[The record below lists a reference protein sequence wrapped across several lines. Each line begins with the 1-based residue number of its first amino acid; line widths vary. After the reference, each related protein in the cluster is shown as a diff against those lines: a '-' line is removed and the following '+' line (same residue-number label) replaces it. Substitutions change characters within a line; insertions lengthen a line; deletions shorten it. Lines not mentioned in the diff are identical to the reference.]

1 MKKACDLQKKNSSHI
16 TSIYFDKMSSI
27 QISELLTAT
36 PNWFLDSLPSISPV
50 SVMNALRESLGD
62 FYESN
67 PGTSVALF
75 AFMLYYVYYVK
86 NVVRKPELVCSDRGF
101 RKFLFENCP
110 IIDQEFKPTIWCA
123 HTHAQTLLAN
133 GIRAV
138 IPIPQYRR
146 EFVPVE
152 NSVPDRR
159 YPNSTEKNH
168 PLTNLD
174 AKTAYVTLDWY
185 EGPGPTLQLPD
196 GQKFYAELLE
206 KYNESTHVYAPTVS
220 GDDGRP
226 VAIFFPG
233 LVGDSQTEYIRT
245 AVTMTNSLGY
255 KTCVFNNRAR
265 GGMRLKTSRLYCA
278 TNYDDLE
285 AGLLHIK
292 LTHPNSKIVAVGISL
307 GGIVLCRYL
316 AERGEDA
323 LVDAAM
329 LVSVC
334 FDFEAGC
341 RSLEEPGLNS
351 ALNLHL
357 TKSLIKLVEENREVL
372 EKSGNFNLDEIMA
385 SKNLKQFDDRFTHK
399 MWKYESV
406 DEYHRD
412 ASNAERLHLIRK
424 PTLCIN
430 AADDIFCPYPFLPLT
445 QIANNPKCAMIVTAR
460 GGHIGFMEGLLPYV
474 PTFYLERVII
484 QYLGALKDKTSHL
497 DSYDGIFTGLSSDSK
512 QIKEILT

>member
-1 MKKACDLQKKNSSHI
+1 
-16 TSIYFDKMSSI
+16 MSSL
-27 QISELLTAT
+27 QIPELLTTT
-36 PNWFLDSLPSISPV
+36 PNWVFESLPNISIV
-50 SVMNALRESLGD
+50 SLMNAFREGLGE

-67 PGTSVALF
+67 PGTSVILCV
-75 AFMLYYVYYVK
+75 FMLYYVYYVK

-101 RKFLFENCP
+101 REFLFENCP
-110 IIDQEFKPTIWCA
+110 IIGQEFKPTIWCA

-146 EFVPVE
+146 EFVPVDDE
-152 NSVPDRR
+152 IPERSCFGIKRVKSDPRA
-159 YPNSTEKNH
+159 KNV
-168 PLTNLD
+168 TI
-174 AKTAYVTLDWY
+174 TLDWY
-185 EGPGPTLQLPD
+185 EGPGPTYQLPD

-206 KYNESTHVYAPTVS
+206 KYNESTHIYSPTIS
-220 GDDGRP
+220 EDDGKP
-226 VAIFFPG
+226 IAIFFPG

-245 AVTMTNSLGY
+245 AVTMTNSIGY

-265 GGMRLKTSRLYCA
+265 GGMRLKTARLYCA

-285 AGLLHIK
+285 ACLKHIK
-292 LTHPNSKIVAVGISL
+292 LTHPNSKIIAVGISL

-316 AERGEDA
+316 AERGDDA

-334 FDFEAGC
+334 FDFQAGC
-341 RSLEEPGLNS
+341 RSLEEPGLNN

-357 TKSLIKLVEENREVL
+357 TRSLIKLVEENREVL
-372 EKSGNFNLDEIMA
+372 EKSGAYNIEEVIK
-385 SKNLKQFDDRFTHK
+385 SKTLRQFDDNFTHK
-399 MWKYESV
+399 MWNYNSV
-406 DEYHRD
+406 DEYHND
-412 ASNAERLHLIRK
+412 ASNKDRIHLIRK

-430 AADDIFCPYPFLPLT
+430 AADDIFCPYPALPLK
-445 QIANNPKCAMIVTAR
+445 QIASNPKCAMLVTAR

-484 QYLGALKDKTSHL
+484 QYLGALKDKTTHL
-497 DSYDGIFTGLSSDSK
+497 KSYDEIFACHSANSQD
-512 QIKEILT
+512 

>member
-1 MKKACDLQKKNSSHI
+1 
-16 TSIYFDKMSSI
+16 MSSL
-27 QISELLTAT
+27 QITNLFMST
-36 PNWFLDSLPSISPV
+36 PSWVIDSLPSEPV
-50 SVMNALRESLGD
+50 TSLVNTLKASLGD

-67 PGTSVALF
+67 PTTSVFLCI
-75 AFMLYYVYYVK
+75 FMLYYLYYVK
-86 NVVRKPELVCSDRGF
+86 NVVRKPELICADAGF
-101 RKFLFENCP
+101 RKFLIDNCP
-110 IIDQEFKPTIWCA
+110 IISQEFKPTIWCA

-146 EFVPVE
+146 EFVPVDDE
-152 NSVPDRR
+152 VPPRTSNGFVSNSD
-159 YPNSTEKNH
+159 K
-168 PLTNLD
+168 NLD
-174 AKTAYVTLDWY
+174 KLEKAVITLDWY
-185 EGPGPTLQLPD
+185 EGPGPTIQLPD
-196 GQKFYAELLE
+196 GQKFYAQLLQ
-206 KYNESTHVYAPTVS
+206 KYNESEHVYAPTIS
-220 GDDGRP
+220 KDDGRP
-226 VAIFFPG
+226 IALFLPG

-245 AVTMTNSLGY
+245 AVTMTNSIGY

-265 GGMRLKTSRLYCA
+265 GGMRLKTPRLYCA

-285 AGLLHIK
+285 ASLKHLR

-334 FDFEAGC
+334 FDFLAGC
-341 RSLEEPGLNS
+341 KSLEESGFNN

-357 TKSLIKLVEENREVL
+357 TKSLLRLVEENKEVL
-372 EKSGNFNLDEIMA
+372 ATSKSYDIEKVFE
-385 SKNLKQFDDRFTHK
+385 SKNLRQFDDRFTHK
-399 MWKYESV
+399 MWNYGSV

-412 ASNAERLHLIRK
+412 ASNKDRLHLIRK
-424 PTLCIN
+424 PTFCIN
-430 AADDIFCPYPFLPLT
+430 AADDIFCPYPALPLK
-445 QIANNPKCAMIVTAR
+445 QIESNPKCAMLVTAR

-484 QYLGALKDKTSHL
+484 QYLGALKDI
-497 DSYDGIFTGLSSDSK
+497 DSPENMFDAK
-512 QIKEILT
+512 

>member
-1 MKKACDLQKKNSSHI
+1 
-16 TSIYFDKMSSI
+16 MSSL
-27 QISELLTAT
+27 QISNLLLYT
-36 PNWFLDSLPSISPV
+36 PSWVIDSLPTT
-50 SVMNALRESLGD
+50 SVAGLVDTLRSSLGD

-67 PGTSVALF
+67 PATSVFLC
-75 AFMLYYVYYVK
+75 AFMLYYLYYVK
-86 NVVRKPELVCSDRGF
+86 NVVRKPELICSDSGF
-101 RKFLFENCP
+101 RKFLVDNCP
-110 IIDQEFKPTIWCA
+110 IINQEFKPTIWCA

-146 EFVPVE
+146 EFVPVDDE
-152 NSVPDRR
+152 VPQRNNLKSNPKIDEI
-159 YPNSTEKNH
+159 SKTKNA
-168 PLTNLD
+168 L
-174 AKTAYVTLDWY
+174 VTIDWY

-196 GQKFYAELLE
+196 GQKFYAELLK
-206 KYNESTHVYAPTVS
+206 KYNESTHIYSPTIS
-220 GDDGRP
+220 EDDGKP
-226 VAIFFPG
+226 IAIFFPG

-245 AVTMTNSLGY
+245 AVTMTSSIGY

-265 GGMRLKTSRLYCA
+265 GGMKLKTPRLYCA

-285 AGLLHIK
+285 ACLKHIK

-316 AERGEDA
+316 AERGDDA

-341 RSLEEPGLNS
+341 KSLEEPGLNS

-357 TKSLIKLVEENREVL
+357 TKTLIRLVEENREVL
-372 EKSGNFNLDEIMA
+372 EKTGKFNIDEIIE
-385 SKNLKQFDDRFTHK
+385 SKNLKQFDDRFTHR
-399 MWKYESV
+399 MWNYDSV
-406 DEYHRD
+406 DQYHHD
-412 ASNAERLHLIRK
+412 ASNKDRLHMIRK

-430 AADDIFCPYPFLPLT
+430 AADDIFCPYPSLPLK
-445 QIANNPKCAMIVTAR
+445 QIEENPRCAMLVTAR

-484 QYLGALKDKTSHL
+484 QYLGALKEVSSH
-497 DSYDGIFTGLSSDSK
+497 DEIFAQNQPLK
-512 QIKEILT
+512 